1 MRKIEKESAK
11 LTEKQ
16 RIRKEL
22 QAQQGKK
29 ARVTELDVQKKIR
42 ENGMK
47 HLSSNFAVTSRDR
60 HQFIFRNKTDP
71 PDVGKYNPS
80 RGCTEPKSLKASFP
94 LESVGANSSRGAAE
108 KNAERELENRNIC
121 KHMVKHMC
129 TGGNIIQ
136 HHKRAP
142 KADSRKEK
150 SKEKRKADKKEETK
164 GEDREASPGAEKKAT
179 RKHHRQ
185 GNTAKLMKAEDG
197 VGFEAVVGHMPN
209 GKALGL
215 YSRSPNMRIN
225 QAEIDKLNNR
235 SKQGLALPK
244 LRYGRNKSHG
254 RTTEQSKPQV
264 HFNDAFFQTEEY
276 HITHGEGLKKS
287 EF

>member
-1 MRKIEKESAK
+1 MRKIAKESELAI
-11 LTEKQ
+11 LSEKQ

-29 ARVTELDVQKKIR
+29 ARVTELEVQKKIR
-42 ENGMK
+42 ENGLK

-80 RGCTEPKSLKASFP
+80 RGYTERKSPQASFP
-94 LESVGANSSRGAAE
+94 LESVGANSSTGAAE
-108 KNAERELENRNIC
+108 KNADRELENRNIC

-142 KADSRKEK
+142 KADAKKENRQESKKEK
-150 SKEKRKADKKEETK
+150 A
-164 GEDREASPGAEKKAT
+164 EDREASPGAEKKA
-179 RKHHRQ
+179 RKHTRT
-185 GNTAKLMKAEDG
+185 GSNAKLIKAVDG
-197 VGFEAVVGHMPN
+197 IGFEAVVGHMPN

-235 SKQGLALPK
+235 SKQNLAIPK
-244 LRYGRNKSHG
+244 LRYGSRNKSHG
-254 RTTEQSKPQV
+254 RTAEQASPPA
-264 HFNDAFFQTEEY
+264 HYDAFFQTEEY
-276 HITHGEGLKKS
+276 HITRGAGLKKS